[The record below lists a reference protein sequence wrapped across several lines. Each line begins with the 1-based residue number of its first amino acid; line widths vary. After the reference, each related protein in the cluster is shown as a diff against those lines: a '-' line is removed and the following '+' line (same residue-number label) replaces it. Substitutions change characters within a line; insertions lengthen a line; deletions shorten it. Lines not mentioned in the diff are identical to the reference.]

1 MFLSL
6 SLYNIIDFFKTNS
19 VKTERKCTHLEISI
33 DKIDKRLAVSSSVNT
48 DGLCFYDVREEPF
61 DVYGFYCYRSEPI
74 FKRLPDEIARNT
86 NSGVAGLYTN
96 TAGGRVRFATDSERI
111 VIVAEMP
118 GVCHMPHMPLCS
130 SAGFDLYVDSP
141 EDKVSRFYNVF
152 KPYIGMDDGYTSEIN
167 FSSKKLRYLTVNFP
181 SYSNVSA
188 LYIGICE
195 GARLEH
201 GLKYRNVL
209 PIVYYGSSITQGACS
224 SRPGNAFANIIS
236 RRTNTDF
243 INLGFSGSA
252 KGEEVIAR
260 YMATLPM
267 SVFVSDYDHNSTVE
281 ELRQQHYKLYEIIR
295 QKNPLIPYI
304 MISRADFNK
313 RTYEENL
320 CRRNIVFESYRT
332 AKSNKDENVYFI
344 DGSGIYRT
352 VNEDMCTV
360 DGTHPN
366 DYGFFLMADA
376 IESELRWIWA
386 SADIV

>member
-1 MFLSL
+1 
-6 SLYNIIDFFKTNS
+6 
-19 VKTERKCTHLEISI
+19 
-33 DKIDKRLAVSSSVNT
+33 
-48 DGLCFYDVREEPF
+48 
-61 DVYGFYCYRSEPI
+61 
-74 FKRLPDEIARNT
+74 
-86 NSGVAGLYTN
+86 
-96 TAGGRVRFATDSERI
+96 
-111 VIVAEMP
+111 
-118 GVCHMPHMPLCS
+118 
-130 SAGFDLYVDSP
+130 
-141 EDKVSRFYNVF
+141 
-152 KPYIGMDDGYTSEIN
+152 
-167 FSSKKLRYLTVNFP
+167 
-181 SYSNVSA
+181 
-188 LYIGICE
+188 
-195 GARLEH
+195 
-201 GLKYRNVL
+201 
-209 PIVYYGSSITQGACS
+209 
-224 SRPGNAFANIIS
+224 
-236 RRTNTDF
+236 
-243 INLGFSGSA
+243 
-252 KGEEVIAR
+252 
-260 YMATLPM
+260 MATLPM

-344 DGSGIYRT
+344 DGSGIFRT